1 MVREIKYNCVTV
13 KAIRITSTYR
23 SAFALIGAQG
33 AVYCGFNSHYFDLDE
48 VNMSS
53 KQYIT
58 MEAEEKDVIQEAKAA
73 DPRFC
78 GDSRIADG
86 SYIALALREYMEQF
100 EEDTN

>member
-1 MVREIKYNCVTV
+1 
-13 KAIRITSTYR
+13 
-23 SAFALIGAQG
+23 
-33 AVYCGFNSHYFDLDE
+33 
-48 VNMSS
+48 MSS

-58 MEAEEKDVIQEAKAA
+58 MEPEEKDVITEAKQA

-100 EEDTN
+100 EKGDN

>member
-1 MVREIKYNCVTV
+1 
-13 KAIRITSTYR
+13 
-23 SAFALIGAQG
+23 
-33 AVYCGFNSHYFDLDE
+33 
-48 VNMSS
+48 
-53 KQYIT
+53 
-58 MEAEEKDVIQEAKAA
+58 MEKEEKDVITEAKQA